1 LFDLLFVFA
10 VCLICPMTTTITVSA
25 SEIDGLNLAPALAV
39 IEPLLAAGAIA
50 SQDPQLRFVM
60 DYPRDQAEDLELSE
74 IPEVRL
80 WFIRL
85 DATYPWLPYLLDW
98 RSGELARYFAM
109 LVPHQFSPKEGIQ
122 FNPQALDILV
132 MQKIFILHD
141 WLKRQNLEGVVKL
154 KQMAELFGYEL
165 NDGLFELLG

>member
-1 LFDLLFVFA
+1 
-10 VCLICPMTTTITVSA
+10 MTTITVTA
-25 SEIDGLNLAPALAV
+25 PDIDHLNLTPASAV
-39 IEPLLAAGAIA
+39 IQPWLAAGNVA
-50 SQDPQLRFVM
+50 SLDPQLQFAI
-60 DYPRDQAEDLELSE
+60 DYPRAPGDEDLELSE

-98 RSGELARYFAM
+98 RQGELARYVAM

-132 MQKIFILHD
+132 MHKVFILHA
-141 WLKRQNLEGVVKL
+141 WLKDQGIAGTGKL
-154 KQMAELFGYEL
+154 QQMAELLGYDL
-165 NDGLFELLG
+165 NEGLFELLG

>member
-1 LFDLLFVFA
+1 ML
-10 VCLICPMTTTITVSA
+10 PMSTTIALTATDIDCLDLSA
-25 SEIDGLNLAPALAV
+25 ATAIIQPW
-39 IEPLLAAGAIA
+39 LAANHVAR
-50 SQDPQLRFVM
+50 QDLQIKFEV
-60 DYPRDQAEDLELSE
+60 DYPRDEADDQELSE

-98 RSGELARYFAM
+98 RSGELVRYFAM

-132 MQKIFILHD
+132 MHKIFILHA
-141 WLKRQNLEGVVKL
+141 WLQSQNIDGVAKL
-154 KQMAELFGYEL
+154 KQMAELFGYDL
-165 NDGLFELLG
+165 DDGLFALLS

>member
-1 LFDLLFVFA
+1 
-10 VCLICPMTTTITVSA
+10 MTTITVTA
-25 SEIDGLNLAPALAV
+25 PDIDNLNLAPALAV
-39 IEPLLAAGAIA
+39 IEPWLAAGTIPNQELQLQFAI
-50 SQDPQLRFVM
+50 
-60 DYPRDQAEDLELSE
+60 DYPRDEDLELSE

-85 DATYPWLPYLLDW
+85 DATYPWLPYILDW

-109 LVPHQFSPKEGIQ
+109 LVPHQFSAKEGIQ

-132 MQKIFILHD
+132 MHKIFILHH
-141 WLKRQNLEGVVKL
+141 WLRGHKVEGEAKL

-165 NDGLFELLG
+165 NDGLFQLLR